1 MPINPRD
8 GQFVPSTPLVRPEP
22 VLPGTAEERFERHR
36 HRFLRLPLDLDEFN
50 RMRSYA
56 AFRAWHHRA
65 ILEYAEARRVR
76 GKGGNP

>member
-36 HRFLRLPLDLDEFN
+36 HRFLRLPLDLDET
-50 RMRSYA
+50 A
-56 AFRAWHHRA
+56 P
-65 ILEYAEARRVR
+65 EPRR
-76 GKGGNP
+76 G